1 MIQSVIKDIL
11 MGLSKA
17 SSLSISVCCEQ
28 NLSGPAFVVD
38 MIHIL
43 MSLKFTHIKRLEC

>member
-1 MIQSVIKDIL
+1 MIQSIIKDML

-17 SSLSISVCCEQ
+17 SSSSISVCCVQ
-28 NLSGPAFVVD
+28 NLSCPCFVVD